1 MKFFP
6 FSPFFFYFL
15 DNGKQPASVPSNEQN
30 PNFVMRSN
38 NEPFQNNN
46 YNNNGRINQT
56 SLEKYPNNNDNNFN
70 NGGQNNF
77 KSASPNIQKDD
88 PNLLNNLMKKEYGEF
103 LKNQVYYEI
112 LKNWINFFL

>member
-1 MKFFP
+1 MNFFP
-6 FSPFFFYFL
+6 FSPFLHCL
-15 DNGKQPASVPSNEQN
+15 DNGKQPASVPSNERLPFNNEQN
-30 PNFVMRSN
+30 SNFVMRSN

-56 SLEKYPNNNDNNFN
+56 SVEKYPNNNDNNFN

-103 LKNQVYYEI
+103 LKNQVYY
-112 LKNWINFFL
+112 

>member
-1 MKFFP
+1 MNFFP
-6 FSPFFFYFL
+6 FSPFLNCL
-15 DNGKQPASVPSNEQN
+15 DNGKQPASVPSNERLPFNNEQN
-30 PNFVMRSN
+30 SNFVMRSN

-56 SLEKYPNNNDNNFN
+56 SVEKYPNNNDNNFN

-103 LKNQVYYEI
+103 LKNQVYY
-112 LKNWINFFL
+112 